1 MPYNKH
7 SFNLKVNQED
17 TTVKVIPCP
26 SPQKTQ
32 EESEKLN
39 LELTVHQLMKKHTR
53 EEGKGRRKWA
63 TDLRKYK
70 TEVQRNY
77 NRCLL

>member
-1 MPYNKH
+1 MPHSKY
-7 SFNLKVNQED
+7 SFNPKVNQKD
-17 TTVKVIPCP
+17 STVKVIPCP

-39 LELTVHQLMKKHTR
+39 LELAVYQLKKKHTR

-63 TDLRKYK
+63 TDLGKYK
-70 TEVQRNY
+70 TEEQ
-77 NRCLL
+77 